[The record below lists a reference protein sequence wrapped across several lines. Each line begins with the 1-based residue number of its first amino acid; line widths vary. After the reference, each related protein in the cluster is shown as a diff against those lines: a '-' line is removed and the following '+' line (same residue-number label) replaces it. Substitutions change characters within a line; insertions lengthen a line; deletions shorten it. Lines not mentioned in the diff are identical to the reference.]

1 LERLLLSLK
10 ERTVSYKL
18 VTFAAAQGPRAGIIA
33 GDRLIDV
40 AAATGN
46 AAYASTLGI
55 LADWSAAD
63 ARLVELA
70 ASNAACIP
78 VDPTALL
85 APIPHPPAIYCA
97 GANYDDH
104 VREMAA
110 QMKRDPEPDPH
121 TLGLQAWHFI
131 KSSNT
136 VVGPNAAVKIPG
148 TSRATDYE
156 VELAAVIGKSA
167 SNVSEADALNYVAGY
182 TVANDLSA
190 RDFFLRPP
198 LPATSPF
205 FVDWLGHKSFDGSCP
220 LGPWI
225 VPARDVG
232 NPQDLGIRL
241 WVNGDLKQDSNT
253 KEMIF
258 TLAEQIAQ
266 LSKRITLRPGDLVL
280 TGTPAGVGSARGVFL
295 KPGDA
300 VELWCEKVGTLKHT
314 MA

>member
-1 LERLLLSLK
+1 MG
-10 ERTVSYKL
+10 YKL
-18 VTFAAAQGPRAGIIA
+18 VTYTAGRVARAGIVV
-33 GDRLIDV
+33 GDRLID
-40 AAATGN
+40 AAEATGN
-46 AAYASTLGI
+46 AAYATTLGI
-55 LADWSAAD
+55 LNDWSAAD
-63 ARLVELA
+63 ARLREISA
-70 ASNAACIP
+70 ATGGGVALDEN
-78 VDPTALL
+78 ALL

-110 QMKRDPEPDPH
+110 NMKRDPEPDPH
-121 TLGLQAWHFI
+121 TLGLAAWHFI
-131 KSSNT
+131 KSSNS

-148 TSRATDYE
+148 DSRATDYE
-156 VELAAVIGKSA
+156 VELAAVIGKPA
-167 SNVSEADALNYVAGY
+167 SHVSEADALTYVAGY

-198 LPATSPF
+198 LPPASPF

-225 VPARDVG
+225 VPARDAG
-232 NPQDLGIRL
+232 DPQNLGIRL
-241 WVNGDLKQDSNT
+241 WVNGELKQDSNT

-266 LSKRITLRPGDLVL
+266 LSKRITLHPGDVVL

-295 KPGDA
+295 KPGDH
-300 VELWCEKVGTLKHT
+300 VELWCENVGTLKHT
-314 MA
+314 MT

>member
-1 LERLLLSLK
+1 M
-10 ERTVSYKL
+10 SYKL
-18 VTFAAAQGPRAGIIA
+18 VTYDAGRGSRAGIVV
-33 GDRLIDV
+33 GERLLD
-40 AAATGN
+40 AADATGK
-46 AAYASTLGI
+46 AAYATTLGI
-55 LADWSAAD
+55 LADWAAAD
-63 ARLVELA
+63 AQLA
-70 ASNAACIP
+70 NLAVTETTGIP
-78 VDPTALL
+78 LNWNQIE

-110 QMKRDPEPDPH
+110 QQRRDPEPDPH
-121 TLGLQAWHFI
+121 TLGLAAWHFI

-136 VVGPNAAVKIPG
+136 VVGTGAAVKIPG
-148 TSRATDYE
+148 ASKATDWE
-156 VELAAVIGKSA
+156 VELAAVIGKPA
-167 SNVSEADALNYVAGY
+167 HQVSESDALDYVAGY

-198 LPATSPF
+198 LPPTSPF

-232 NPQDLGIRL
+232 DPQALGIRL
-241 WVNGDLKQDSNT
+241 WLNGTIKQDSNT
-253 KEMIF
+253 SEMIF

-266 LSKRITLRPGDLVL
+266 LSRRITLQPGDLVL
-280 TGTPAGVGSARGVFL
+280 TGTPAGVGMGRGEFL
-295 KPGDA
+295 KPGDRL
-300 VELWCEKVGTLKHT
+300 ELWVENVGTLHHT